1 MCWEWVNSLVVY
13 IVDFLVDVMFNKA
26 CMECAIKYFYC
37 PGTFQTQVPFHWRND
52 VIFLKA

>member
-26 CMECAIKYFYC
+26 CVEFVIKFINLT
-37 PGTFQTQVPFHWRND
+37 G
-52 VIFLKA
+52 I

>member
-26 CMECAIKYFYC
+26 CMECAIKFIDFC
-37 PGTFQTQVPFHWRND
+37 GICET
-52 VIFLKA
+52 